1 METSLPA
8 LYLGVLLILLAAV
21 GWFVFRQILRTRK
34 IEVSLARLQAKLKQ
48 EKGTA
53 QEYFELG
60 SIYLNK
66 KLITQ
71 AIPLLQKAVKS
82 AELDANAVTAPIYN
96 ALGYAYFVQEQYDLA
111 IRNYKEA
118 LTQDPQYVTAANNL
132 GHAYERKNLAA
143 QALEAYE
150 QVLKVQP
157 NNGIAKRRANSLR
170 KRIPA

>member
-1 METSLPA
+1 METNLPA

-21 GWFVFRQILRTRK
+21 GWFVFRQILRTRR
-34 IEVSLARLQAKLKQ
+34 IETALSRLQAKLKQ

-66 KLITQ
+66 KLTTQ
-71 AIPLLQKAVKS
+71 AIPLLQKALKT
-82 AELDANAVTAPIYN
+82 AETDPTAITAPIYN
-96 ALGYAYFVQEQYDLA
+96 ALGYAYFVQDQYDLA

-118 LTQDPQYVTAANNL
+118 LSQDPAYVTAANNL
-132 GHAYERKNLAA
+132 GHAYERKSLVT

-150 QVLKVQP
+150 QALGADP
-157 NNGIAKRRANSLR
+157 NNAVAKRRANSLK